1 MKKLPH
7 LPQLPQNNIKMK
19 TKIISAAILT
29 AILFST
35 PSTIQAQSGFRTDVD
50 DNGTV
55 NVSDVSYL
63 ISFILGKVTDDAV
76 TEGLCPNAMHPHAI
90 DLGLPSGTK
99 WTCCNVGAE
108 NPLEYGDYYT
118 WGDML
123 PQDNYSESNY
133 LYAYYDAETE
143 NYSYFSIGDDIAG
156 TSHDVAAIKWGTK
169 YSMPSNLQFKEL
181 AENCTYSFITIN
193 GVNGALFTA
202 TNGNKVFLPAAG
214 NRWDDNL
221 SLDGSV
227 GNYWSSVQNPSNSD
241 SAAYLYFYS
250 DGVYHEN
257 WYYSRFCGLSVR
269 PVNRF

>member
-108 NPLEYGDYYT
+108 NPLEYGDYYA
-118 WGDML
+118 WGELLLKDNFSE
-123 PQDNYSESNY
+123 DNYS
-133 LYAYYDAETE
+133 YYDAD
-143 NYSYFSIGDDIAG
+143 NNAYISIGDDIAG
-156 TSHDVAAIKWGTK
+156 TTHDVATVKWGAK
-169 YSMPSNLQFKEL
+169 YSMPSYVQFKEL
-181 AENCTYSFITIN
+181 KENCTYAWTTIG
-193 GVNGALFTA
+193 GVRGGLYTA
-202 TNGNKVFLPAAG
+202 PNGNKVFLPAAG
-214 NRWDDNL
+214 YIVSTL
-221 SLDGSV
+221 SKAGSE
-227 GNYWSSVQNPSNSD
+227 GNYWASNPDYSKYACFHAFSTPSIHFGM
-241 SAAYLYFYS
+241 SAGRAY
-250 DGVYHEN
+250 G
-257 WYYSRFCGLSVR
+257 RSVR
-269 PVNRF
+269 PVAN